1 MVISVDTGNK
11 QIKTAHQTFLSGIV
25 PYDTVPP
32 MAAPSDY
39 IQYNGTYYVKSSKRG
54 YYQKDKSNNDRY
66 FILTLMAIVAELDR
80 NEFQQEIRY
89 INDKTYCISLLIG
102 LPPAHMKDSR
112 VKQNFKNYFLMS
124 DPAKVTYKGKT
135 WTIKINNVYMY
146 PQCFAALMTVYP
158 KFKNFPRALGIDI
171 GGFTSDYVIMEKGR
185 CDPCAVG
192 SIENGVI
199 AFYDAVSKEC
209 LERYDAIIEESD
221 IDSILTGDEEYYDEK
236 IVDTVDRCAKE
247 YITNFLAKFKEKN
260 IDLKQSFIIFAG
272 GGSLLL
278 KKYLEGSELIKR
290 HMFIENINAN
300 AIGYEMLYAMN
311 QKKTAE

>member
-80 NEFQQEIRY
+80 NESEQVIRY
-89 INDKTYCISLLIG
+89 MKDKIYCISLLIG
-102 LPPAHMKDSR
+102 LPPAHMKDSQ
-112 VKQNFKNYFLMS
+112 VKENFKDYFLMS
-124 DPAKVTYKGKT
+124 EPVKVAYKGKT
-135 WTIKINNVYMY
+135 WTLKVNNVHVY

-158 KFKNFPRALGIDI
+158 KIKNYPRALGVDI
-171 GGFTSDYVIMEKGR
+171 GGFTSDYVSMEKGKS
-185 CDPCAVG
+185 DPSAVG

-199 AFYDAVSKEC
+199 AFYDTVSKEC
-209 LERYDAIIEESD
+209 LERYDVIIEESD
-221 IDSILTGDEEYYDEK
+221 VDNILSGDEEYYDK
-236 IVDTVDRCAKE
+236 YIVETVDRCAKE

-260 IDLKQSFIIFAG
+260 IDLKQNFIIFAG

-278 KKYLEGSELIKR
+278 KKYLEESELIKK
-290 HMFIENINAN
+290 HMFLENINAN
-300 AIGYEMLYAMN
+300 AKGYEILYAMS